1 MECGYHPERAPRVET
16 EVVKDSAPHE
26 LAVILRAWRDRL
38 APEAAGMPRGTGRR
52 APGLRREE
60 LAALAGVSVDYL
72 VRLEQGRSTSPS
84 PQVLASIARALRLTN
99 DERDHLYRVA
109 GAAVPTAT
117 DVPRHLTPSIQRIVD
132 RLGDTPAAVFSATWD
147 LISWNPL
154 WAAMQGDPSLY
165 SGKAANVAWRVF
177 MTGESPEIIQSV
189 EEADNFEHD
198 LAADLRSA
206 SGRYPNDRALAE
218 LIATLL
224 KSSARFADLWSCA
237 RVATHLSSKKIVH
250 TAMVGPIA
258 LDCDVLMA
266 PGSDL
271 RVVVYTAEPGS
282 TDAARLDLLRVA
294 GLQSLVPDSLPL

>member
-1 MECGYHPERAPRVET
+1 MEREYHPDERPRVET
-16 EVVKDSAPHE
+16 ETMTDTAPNE
-26 LAVILRAWRDRL
+26 LAVVLRAWRDRL

-84 PQVLASIARALRLTN
+84 PQVLASIARALRLTGE
-99 DERDHLYRVA
+99 ERDHLYRVA
-109 GAAVPTAT
+109 GAAVPTSA
-117 DVPRHLTPSIQRIVD
+117 DVPRHLSPSIQRIVD

-154 WAAMQGDPSLY
+154 WAALQGDPSGY
-165 SGKAANVAWRVF
+165 SGNSANLAWRVF
-177 MTGESPEIIQSV
+177 LAGESPVIQS
-189 EEADNFEHD
+189 ADEPDAFEHD
-198 LAADLRSA
+198 LAAELRSA
-206 SGRYPNDRALAE
+206 AGRYPEDAQLAA

-224 KSSARFADLWSCA
+224 ESSPRFVELWAHA
-237 RVATHLSSKKIVH
+237 RVATHLSSRKIITVDGI
-250 TAMVGPIA
+250 GPIT

-271 RVVVYTAEPGS
+271 RVVVYTAEPGT

-294 GLQSLVPDSLPL
+294 GLQSLVPDSLPA

>member
-1 MECGYHPERAPRVET
+1 MNDTAPN
-16 EVVKDSAPHE
+16 E

-38 APEAAGMPRGTGRR
+38 APEAAGMPRGSGRR

-99 DERDHLYRVA
+99 EERDHLYRVA
-109 GAAVPTAT
+109 GAAVPTKP

-154 WAAMQGDPSLY
+154 WAALQGDPSVY
-165 SGKAANVAWRVF
+165 SEQAANVAWRVF
-177 MTGESPEIIQSV
+177 MTNGGPVITESPEQ
-189 EEADNFEHD
+189 ADAFEHD
-198 LAADLRSA
+198 IAADLRSA
-206 SGRYPNDRALAE
+206 SGRYPEDAALAS
-218 LIATLL
+218 LIASLL
-224 KSSARFADLWSCA
+224 ESSPRFAELWACA
-237 RVATHLSSKKIVH
+237 RVATHLSSRKIITVDGI
-250 TAMVGPIA
+250 GPIT

-294 GLQSLVPDSLPL
+294 GLQSLVPDSLPA